1 MIQYI
6 VQPGDTLELIAEN
19 FKVAMD
25 NIIKENRLENN
36 KKDQIT
42 PGIILQIPPE

>member
-6 VQPGDTLELIAEN
+6 VQPDDTLELIAEN

-25 NIIKENRLENN
+25 NIIKENYLEDKNN
-36 KKDQIT
+36 QIF
-42 PGIILQIPPE
+42 PGIILQIPE